1 MNHAPWD
8 LGRMEPSFQTSSDN
22 QVRPVQGLL
31 KIKLIIGIESSQSL
45 GEILHHTEALK
56 ETHHWFVSFHQG
68 YLGVFI
74 VSHHIYTYSPGRQG
88 ALAGFIPSPKALC
101 RKPKQR
107 GPELAASWGKALS
120 QNSQGRLKPCFT
132 LTLEEGLERPKTTAE
147 VWCLLATILHGSLE
161 RRKYSHQGTLGGQGS
176 RMLTLS
182 LNPNSP
188 REYQNQAICAMQ
200 LPLGKGPRC
209 KGGAVTGWGAVIA
222 WSTSSYSMWPF
233 ALASLVSQDVKNPKN
248 HINTKLISL
257 KLWGP
262 WCHLCYLP
270 RLNRHAI
277 VSFPTAKP
285 AQRWGGEVE
294 AGHGRAHTTGAL
306 LPAINI
312 QVLWEKG
319 LVCVV

>member
-8 LGRMEPSFQTSSDN
+8 LGRMEPSFQTSTDN
-22 QVRPVQGLL
+22 QVGPVQGLL
-31 KIKLIIGIESSQSL
+31 KIKLIIGMESSQSL

-56 ETHHWFVSFHQG
+56 ETHHWFVSFHQC
-68 YLGVFI
+68 YLEVFI

-188 REYQNQAICAMQ
+188 REYQNQAICTMR

-209 KGGAVTGWGAVIA
+209 K
-222 WSTSSYSMWPF
+222 
-233 ALASLVSQDVKNPKN
+233 
-248 HINTKLISL
+248 
-257 KLWGP
+257 
-262 WCHLCYLP
+262 
-270 RLNRHAI
+270 
-277 VSFPTAKP
+277 
-285 AQRWGGEVE
+285 
-294 AGHGRAHTTGAL
+294 
-306 LPAINI
+306 
-312 QVLWEKG
+312 
-319 LVCVV
+319 VVQ